1 MIKSIF
7 PRKMCWVSSTG
18 ESTLLLPQLP
28 KCPQPIK
35 LSTINYSY
43 FFPLLHKFL
52 FELISATKHMVI
64 CRRCFHIL
72 CKVVSITCV
81 KMLHE
86 EVISTTCLRS
96 CFHGLC
102 RNIFPRL
109 VHKCY
114 TKLSPKKKSTKKF
127 LEKIMSRSVIENFL
141 DCCYFGKV

>member
-28 KCPQPIK
+28 KCPRPIK

-43 FFPLLHKFL
+43 FPPFYTNFCLSL
-52 FELISATKHMVI
+52 FQQPNTWLFVEDV
-64 CRRCFHIL
+64 F
-72 CKVVSITCV
+72 ITCV

-141 DCCYFGKV
+141 DCCYFGKGPR